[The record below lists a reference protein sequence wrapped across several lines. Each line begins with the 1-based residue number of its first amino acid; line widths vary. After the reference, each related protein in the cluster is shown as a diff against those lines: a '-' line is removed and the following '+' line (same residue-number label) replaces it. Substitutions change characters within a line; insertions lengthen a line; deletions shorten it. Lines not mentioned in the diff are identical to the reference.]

1 MILSEAVKPISYLK
15 AHASQVIR
23 DVAEDKKNSYN
34 YPQWWGKSSSTGCKG
49 LWKHSRE
56 YCFAKTIG
64 FKW

>member
-34 YPQWWGKSSSTGCKG
+34 YPQW
-49 LWKHSRE
+49 
-56 YCFAKTIG
+56 
-64 FKW
+64 